1 MDPPSTT
8 TTTTIPLIIHGKNI
22 VLATDDHKHSISS
35 TSAPQLC
42 AFQGA
47 TPDLAIQA
55 VESCAMA
62 FPGWSRTTPSERR
75 RLLLNLARACHI
87 PSITLLLSTHKPHI
101 QTLIEDEI
109 HCTRGWTDEN
119 IAASTS
125 MIEETASLISDTLT
139 GTIPPSK
146 GTSYALVLK
155 KPLGVVL
162 GIAPWNAPL
171 ILGLRAVIPVI
182 AAGNV
187 AILKGSEMSP
197 RTHHFIASLFREAGF
212 PPGVVNFVLHRPQDA
227 AGVFECI
234 IEHPAV
240 KKCNFTGSTGV
251 GRVIAA
257 KAARALKP
265 VLLEL
270 GGKNSVVVLEDA
282 DLGQAVEE
290 IVTAGFL
297 NNGQICMSTDLVYV
311 VRSVA
316 GELTRRILER
326 LYGEER
332 PHRVIS
338 KASRDRLTALVD
350 DARSKGAVIHQ
361 ARNPVAEEDPLA
373 FPATVIEGVTQDMDF
388 YTIESFGPI
397 FGIMAVDSEE
407 QGLQMVKRSAYGLSS
422 AVFTRDHFKALE
434 MSGEIAA
441 GAVHVNGGTVHDE
454 ATLPHGGVGDSGW
467 GRFGGRW
474 GLDEFLHT
482 QTVVLNKCRASL

>member
-1 MDPPSTT
+1 MMNTT
-8 TTTTIPLIIHGKNI
+8 LPLIIHGKDI
-22 VLATDDHKHSISS
+22 VLPNHDHHYPISS
-35 TSAPQLC
+35 NSAPQLT

-47 TPDLAIQA
+47 TPELAIQA
-55 VESCAMA
+55 VESCASA
-62 FPGWSRTTPSERR
+62 FPTWSRTTPSQRR
-75 RLLLNLARACHI
+75 QLLLNL
-87 PSITLLLSTHKPHI
+87 SSLLKTHTPTI

-109 HCTRGWTDEN
+109 HCPRPWSDEN
-119 IAASTS
+119 IAASIG
-125 MIEETASLISDTLT
+125 MIEETASLIADTLT
-139 GTIPPSK
+139 GTIPPSN
-146 GTSYALVLK
+146 GNTYALVLK

-162 GIAPWNAPL
+162 GIVPWNAPL
-171 ILGLRAVIPVI
+171 ILGLRAVVPVV
-182 AAGNV
+182 AGGNV
-187 AILKGSEMSP
+187 AVLKGSELSP
-197 RTHHFIASLFREAGF
+197 RTHHFITALFREAGF
-212 PPGVVNFVLHRPQDA
+212 PPGVVNFVLHRPEDA
-227 AGVFECI
+227 AEVYECMV
-234 IEHPAV
+234 EHPAV

-316 GELTRRILER
+316 EELTGRILDR
-326 LYGEER
+326 LHSEER

-338 KASRDRLTALVD
+338 TASRDRLTALVE

-361 ARNPVAEEDPLA
+361 ARNPVAEDPLA

-388 YTIESFGPI
+388 YTIESFGPV
-397 FGIMAVDSEE
+397 FGIMVVDSEE
-407 QGLQMVKRSAYGLSS
+407 QGLQMVKGSVYGLSS
-422 AVFTRDHFKALE
+422 AVFTRDHFKALK
-434 MSGEIAA
+434 MSGDIAA

-474 GLDEFLHT
+474 GLEEFLQT
-482 QTVVLNKCRASL
+482 RTVVLNKCRASL